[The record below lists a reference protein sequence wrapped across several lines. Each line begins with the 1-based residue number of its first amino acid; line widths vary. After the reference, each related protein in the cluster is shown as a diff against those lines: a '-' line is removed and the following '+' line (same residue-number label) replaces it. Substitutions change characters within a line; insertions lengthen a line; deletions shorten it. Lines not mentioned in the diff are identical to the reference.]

1 MNGGFAYKPVAPP
14 HGSDD
19 GANRG
24 VLRAVLAIRE
34 RATEQPT
41 DRVLHDLGVAYLC
54 AGYPKRAIEVF
65 EGLLTKRSKERD
77 VVQAIEQSTDL
88 DLLVD
93 LSAAYL
99 QRPQTFDYRLRAFAA
114 ADRAA
119 RLDSTSEAMFNRALA
134 LQKLGLREGAIE
146 AWSAQIARDPNSDWA
161 DEARR
166 TVAGLRAIRTEWM
179 REAKVLVGLGL
190 PQPVVEDSQW
200 ARTHVEDEL
209 LPEWGR
215 LSAKGD
221 VNAAAA
227 TLRKARLIAGLLTRV
242 TGDRMAEAAIAQT
255 TTERKAEAVA
265 AFVAY
270 GDAKRAFRQSPS
282 EQARHALERAASQL
296 SSFDCV
302 LAFRARMFA
311 LTLMQYAG
319 LNSEVADRAA
329 TLLSRLE
336 KDRSRYPSV
345 VGQIE
350 WVAGL
355 AESTIGNY
363 EQALRHY
370 RSARKTFARIHDRA
384 NEAGVAAA
392 TAECLRVLGYVDEAW
407 QQSLEAA
414 DLSGHHVSTQRRYL
428 VLTECMRMAT
438 EQRHPALA
446 RYLSD
451 RVRRIGQ
458 ESGDPALECDA
469 LLRQAELAGATG
481 DFARALQVS
490 SVAGQRATA
499 IAATGLR
506 DRIRLRVALQKAA
519 ALVQTDPPRALE
531 ELSIARQLAGMIE
544 LVAFA
549 PETCLR
555 ESEALLRLNRKGEAI
570 AKLRQGLEAY
580 RQQAPTGNSRDR
592 ATFARVGRELS
603 DRLIALIIDDDE
615 HGAWEA
621 AMAARD
627 LPSFGPIERTNA
639 LIAYHILDDEF
650 LIWIVR
656 GDDRF
661 LVRRKIPSNAL
672 RDRVEQL
679 VAAVHN
685 ANSPEGSRPA
695 SEQLY
700 DLLLQPVAA
709 RIRSASRV
717 FIAGDTFIDRVPFAV
732 LYDRES
738 QRFAIEQTEFLF
750 VGASGPHAPVPRRA
764 DRMDQDTLAII
775 GASTVSSLEPLPGVR
790 QEVSAI
796 AARWPRATVQVG
808 ADATRHAFLR
818 AAVSHDIIHFAG
830 HVTHHFDPALVA
842 LRLTAD
848 ASSDG
853 RVRATDLET
862 LAPHPP
868 ALVVLS
874 SCAAA
879 SGRPTPYGQLNLVQP
894 LMKAGVLYV
903 IASLWDVEDDSTHQ
917 FMPEFYGRLK
927 SGRAASTA
935 LRDAQR
941 AAIRRADA
949 PSHWATFQIYAN
961 DKSLSVH

>member
-1 MNGGFAYKPVAPP
+1 MNGGFAYKPVTPP

-19 GANRG
+19 EANGG
-24 VLRAVLAIRE
+24 VLRVVSAIRE

-54 AGYPKRAIEVF
+54 AGYPKRAIEVL
-65 EGLLTKRSKERD
+65 EGLLTKRSKERE

-99 QRPQTFDYRLRAFAA
+99 QHPQTFDYRLRAFAA
-114 ADRAA
+114 ADRAV
-119 RLDSTSEAMFNRALA
+119 RIDSTSEAMFNRALA
-134 LQKLGLREGAIE
+134 LQKLGLREGAIQ
-146 AWSAQIARDPNSDWA
+146 AWSAQIARDPNSGWA

-215 LSAKGD
+215 LTAKGD

-255 TTERKAEAVA
+255 TTEHKTEAAA
-265 AFVAY
+265 AFAAY
-270 GDAKRAFRQSPS
+270 GDAKRVFRQSPS
-282 EQARHALERAASQL
+282 EQARHALEGAASQL
-296 SSFDCV
+296 SSIDCV

-319 LNSEVADRAA
+319 LNAEVADRAS

-336 KDRSRYPSV
+336 KDRSQYPSV

-355 AESTIGNY
+355 AESTMGNY

-370 RSARKTFARIHDRA
+370 RSARTTFARIHDRA

-392 TAECLRVLGYVDEAW
+392 TAECLRILGYVDEAW

-469 LLRQAELAGATG
+469 LLRQAELDGATG
-481 DFARALQVS
+481 DFARALQMS
-490 SVAGQRATA
+490 SAAGQRARA
-499 IAATGLR
+499 IAATGMR

-519 ALVQTDPPRALE
+519 ALVQTDPSRALD
-531 ELSIARQLAGMIE
+531 ELSIARQLAGTIE

-555 ESEALLRLNRKGEAI
+555 ESEALLGLSRKAEAI
-570 AKLRQGLEAY
+570 GKLREGLEAY
-580 RQQAPTGNSRDR
+580 RQQAPTVNSRDR

-615 HGAWEA
+615 RGAWEA
-621 AMAARD
+621 AMAAHD
-627 LPSFGPIERTNA
+627 LLSFSSLERTDG

-656 GDDRF
+656 GGDRY
-661 LVRRKIPSNAL
+661 LIRRKIASNTL

-679 VAAVHN
+679 VAVVRN
-685 ANSPEGSRPA
+685 ANSPADARPA
-695 SEQLY
+695 TEQLY
-700 DLLLQPVAA
+700 DLLLRPAVA
-709 RIRSASRV
+709 RIRGVSRV
-717 FIAGDTFIDRVPFAV
+717 LVAGDTFIDRVPFAV

-738 QRFAIEQTEFLF
+738 QRFAAEQMEILF
-750 VGASGPHAPVPRRA
+750 VVASGPHAPRRA
-764 DRMDQDTLAII
+764 DRMEQDTLAII
-775 GASTVSSLEPLPGVR
+775 AAPAVSSLEPLPG
-790 QEVSAI
+790 
-796 AARWPRATVQVG
+796 AREEAVAVAVQWPRATVQVG
-808 ADATRHAFLR
+808 ANATPDAFMR
-818 AAVSHDIIHFAG
+818 AARSHDIIHFAG

-842 LRLTAD
+842 LRLAAD
-848 ASSDG
+848 ANSDG

-862 LAPHPP
+862 LAPHAP

-879 SGRPTPYGQLNLVQP
+879 SGRPTAYGELNLVRP
-894 LMKAGVLYV
+894 LMKAGVRYA
-903 IASLWDVEDDSTHQ
+903 IASLWDVEDGSTRQ
-917 FMPEFYGRLK
+917 FMTEFYRGLKRGR
-927 SGRAASTA
+927 SAATA
-935 LRDAQR
+935 LRDAQL

-949 PSHWATFQIYAN
+949 PSRWAAFQIYAN